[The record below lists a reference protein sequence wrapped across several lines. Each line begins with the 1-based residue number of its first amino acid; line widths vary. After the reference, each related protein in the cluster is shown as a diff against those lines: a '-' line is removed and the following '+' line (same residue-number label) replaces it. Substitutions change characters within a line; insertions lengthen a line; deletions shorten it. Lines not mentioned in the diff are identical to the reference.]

1 MGLETV
7 PPVVLDH
14 RAEQRRRI
22 LTAAVACFS
31 RDGFHGT
38 SMQQIC
44 TEAGMSPGAL
54 YRYFPSKESIIG
66 AIVEGER
73 TDRAQMFEQVDKA
86 PNLIDGLMECAA
98 DMLSGDSLPCAK
110 LGPEIMA
117 EAIRN
122 ERLREALEP
131 VEEETRGMLR
141 AALVRAAQKG
151 EVDSGL
157 DPQDLVILLQVIGDG
172 LILHNLL
179 HPEWKLVQRLPALST
194 LVRRMMSPAG
204 HTVGEPAK
212 GEDA

>member
-1 MGLETV
+1 MALDV
-7 PPVVLDH
+7 SSALDH

-73 TDRAQMFEQVDKA
+73 ADRAQMFEQIEQA
-86 PNLIDGLMECAA
+86 PSLMDGLTASCAE
-98 DMLSGDSLPCAK
+98 MLSGDCMPCAK

-122 ERLREALEP
+122 PHLRAALEP
-131 VEEETRGMLR
+131 VEDETRAMLR
-141 AALVRAAQKG
+141 AALVAGAEKG
-151 EVDSGL
+151 EI
-157 DPQDLVILLQVIGDG
+157 DPAIDPDTLVMLLQVIGDG
-172 LILHNLL
+172 LVLHNLL
-179 HPEWKLVQRLPALST
+179 HPEWKLADRLPAFSDLM
-194 LVRRMMSPAG
+194 RRMVAPS
-204 HTVGEPAK
+204 GERGA
-212 GEDA
+212 